1 MRSIFE
7 NGPIEINGKND
18 RKLLVRKDGFSLNAG
33 NKDINISFDDIRYTN
48 VTRYCNS
55 NSSYMVM
62 MVAKDGKNIEF
73 DTDVTPVGGVHN
85 ILETKTIL
93 TAFAASRLG
102 KDFPNNLNSLDIELS
117 HSLKEKLIS
126 ISNGV
131 IKGAKNS
138 IRIDDI
144 HAVKCVSNGALT
156 RFAIYAGTKKR
167 LFNAP
172 DFAVVCNE
180 LTAPLLEAIVTRNTG
195 KGIDFSRGDG
205 FEQKTSEFAIIRYM
219 DSDFF
224 INEDGTFSE
233 KWQEDA
239 YYRIA
244 QYGYDIKNLMS
255 QFV

>member
-7 NGPIEINGKND
+7 NGPVEIKDQND
-18 RKLLVRKDGFSLNAG
+18 RELIVRKDGFSLNTG
-33 NKDINISFDDIRYTN
+33 KKEINVSFKDIRYTN

-55 NSSYMVM
+55 NNCYMVM
-62 MVAKDGKNIEF
+62 MIGKDGNNVEF
-73 DTDVTPVGGVHN
+73 DTDLPHIDGVHN

-102 KDFPNNLNSLDIELS
+102 KDFPNNLRTLDIELG

-138 IRIDDI
+138 VKIDDI
-144 HAVKCVSNGALT
+144 HTVKCVSNGALT

-205 FEQKTSEFAIIRYM
+205 FEQKTSEYALIRYM

-233 KWQEDA
+233 QWQEDA

-244 QYGYDIKNLMS
+244 QYGYDVKNLMS
-255 QFV
+255 QLV

>member
-18 RKLLVRKDGFSLNAG
+18 RKLLVRNDGFSLNAG
-33 NKDINISFDDIRYTN
+33 NKEINVSFDDIRYTN

-55 NSSYMVM
+55 NSSYIVM

-131 IKGAKNS
+131 IKGTKNS

-144 HAVKCVSNGALT
+144 HTVKCVSNGALT

>member
-1 MRSIFE
+1 MRSIFK
-7 NGPIEINGKND
+7 NGPIEIKGKND
-18 RKLLVRKDGFSLNAG
+18 RNLIVRKDGFRLNTG
-33 NKDINISFDDIRYTN
+33 KKEINVLFDDIRYTN

-55 NSSYMVM
+55 NSNYIVM
-62 MVAKDGKNIEF
+62 MVAKDGNNIEF
-73 DTDVTPVGGVHN
+73 DTDIHEIDGIHN

-144 HAVKCVSNGALT
+144 HTVKCVSNGALT
-156 RFAIYAGTKKR
+156 RFAIYTGPKKKF
-167 LFNAP
+167 FNTP

-195 KGIDFSRGDG
+195 KGIDFSRGND
-205 FEQKTSEFAIIRYM
+205 FDQKTSEFAIIRYM

-244 QYGYDIKNLMS
+244 QYGYDIKNLLS
-255 QFV
+255 QFE

>member
-1 MRSIFE
+1 M
-7 NGPIEINGKND
+7 
-18 RKLLVRKDGFSLNAG
+18 
-33 NKDINISFDDIRYTN
+33 
-48 VTRYCNS
+48 
-55 NSSYMVM
+55 
-62 MVAKDGKNIEF
+62 
-73 DTDVTPVGGVHN
+73 
-85 ILETKTIL
+85 
-93 TAFAASRLG
+93 AFAASRLG
-102 KDFPNNLNSLDIELS
+102 KDFPNNLNTLDIELT
-117 HSLKEKLIS
+117 HSLKEKQIS

-131 IKGAKNS
+131 IKGAKS
-138 IRIDDI
+138 SVRIDDI
-144 HAVKCVSNGALT
+144 HTVKCVSNGALT

-205 FEQKTSEFAIIRYM
+205 FEQKTSEYALIRYM

-239 YYRIA
+239 HYRIA
-244 QYGYDIKNLMS
+244 QYGYDVKNLMS

>member
-1 MRSIFE
+1 M
-7 NGPIEINGKND
+7 
-18 RKLLVRKDGFSLNAG
+18 
-33 NKDINISFDDIRYTN
+33 
-48 VTRYCNS
+48 
-55 NSSYMVM
+55 
-62 MVAKDGKNIEF
+62 
-73 DTDVTPVGGVHN
+73 
-85 ILETKTIL
+85 ETKTIL

-102 KDFPNNLNSLDIELS
+102 NDFPNNLRTLDIELG

-144 HAVKCVSNGALT
+144 HTVKCVSNGALT
-156 RFAIYAGTKKR
+156 RFAIYTGPKKKF
-167 LFNAP
+167 FNTP

-195 KGIDFSRGDG
+195 KGIDFSRGNG
-205 FEQKTSEFAIIRYM
+205 FDQKTSEFAIIRYM

-244 QYGYDIKNLMS
+244 QYGYDIKNLLS
-255 QFV
+255 QFE